1 MRLKRTVGLFVA
13 VIFLFLSARVSF
25 GQDESVGT
33 FWKPSPRNYEVNQAF
48 EIESL
53 FPMFFYGGW
62 HLGVGYRYDKF
73 RLRISVING
82 GDYNADA
89 QSIDGIIDGYERYYT
104 TSPGIFLGYNV
115 WKNLE
120 VYGYYERHTFEV
132 KQLTSNETQNI
143 ASNDLGIGISYQF
156 FIGKYFYIQPGVHS
170 YFRAEKTISFSNS
183 ESYTIPKIE
192 LTPIIRI
199 GTRLWR
205 KY

>member
-1 MRLKRTVGLFVA
+1 M
-13 VIFLFLSARVSF
+13 SP
-25 GQDESVGT
+25 VGT

-62 HLGVGYRYDKF
+62 HFGVGYRYDKF

-82 GDYNADA
+82 GDYNADT

-104 TSPGIFLGYNV
+104 TSPGLFLGYNV

-132 KQLTSNETQNI
+132 KQLTSNERQNI

-170 YFRAEKTISFSNS
+170 YFNNVYNS
-183 ESYTIPKIE
+183 
-192 LTPIIRI
+192 
-199 GTRLWR
+199 
-205 KY
+205 